1 MTGEFDL
8 IEQLFRPMAGDAG
21 LGLRDDAALFRPP
34 PNMDIVLTTDA
45 LVADVHFP
53 ANAPPDMIAA
63 RLVACNAADLAA
75 KGAAPAGCLLTLGV
89 GPDWDTD
96 FLTGFAKALAARLAR
111 FNLPLWGGDTVR
123 SATGFVSLAAHGLVP
138 TGEMVRRAN
147 AQPGDDVY
155 VTGTIG
161 DGLIGL
167 LAVTG
172 NLPPALSAFDQQ
184 LLAAAYADPQPPV
197 GLAPLLRQFA
207 HAAIDVSDG
216 LMADLDHICQ
226 ASNVAMTVSAEAIGL
241 SEAGRAFAESQEN
254 GLAQLVSAGDD
265 GQLAF
270 TAPPQARD
278 GLAQMTRQA
287 DITPRRIGQVTAL
300 PSGAAGDD
308 KNAAR
313 AILQGAEG
321 AEIVMSERGFRHF

>member
-8 IEQLFRPMAGDAG
+8 IDQLFRPMAGAAG

-34 PNMDIVLTTDA
+34 PDMELVLTTDA

-75 KGAAPAGCLLTLGV
+75 KGAAPVGCLLTLGV
-89 GPDWDTD
+89 APDWDEA
-96 FLTGFAKALAARLAR
+96 FLTGFAKALAKCLARL
-111 FNLPLWGGDTVR
+111 NMPLWGGDTVR

-147 AQPGDDVY
+147 ARAGDDVY

-172 NLPPALSAFDQQ
+172 KLPPALSAFDGQ
-184 LLAAAYADPQPPV
+184 LLANAYADLQPPV
-197 GLAPLLRQFA
+197 ALAPVLRQYA

-226 ASNVAMTVSAEAIGL
+226 ASGVAMQLSAAAISL
-241 SEAGRAFAESQEN
+241 SAAGAAFAASEEN

-265 GQLAF
+265 AQLAF
-270 TAPPQARD
+270 TAPPNARD
-278 GLAQMTRQA
+278 AVSAIAQQA
-287 DITPRRIGQVTAL
+287 NIAINRIGSVAAL
-300 PSGAAGDD
+300 PSGVGAGDID
-308 KNAAR
+308 AAR
-313 AILQGAEG
+313 AILLDADGVEVA
-321 AEIVMSERGFRHF
+321 ISRRGYQHF

>member
-8 IEQLFRPMAGDAG
+8 IDQLFRPMAGAAG

-34 PNMDIVLTTDA
+34 PDMELVLTTDA

-75 KGAAPAGCLLTLGV
+75 KGAAPVGCLLTLGV
-89 GPDWDTD
+89 APDWDEA
-96 FLTGFAKALAARLAR
+96 FLTGFAKALAKCLAR
-111 FNLPLWGGDTVR
+111 FNMPLWGGDTVR

-147 AQPGDDVY
+147 ARAGDDVY

-172 NLPPALSAFDQQ
+172 KLPPALSAFDGQ
-184 LLAAAYADPQPPV
+184 LLANAYADPQPMV
-197 GLAPLLRQFA
+197 ALAPVLRQYA

-226 ASNVAMTVSAEAIGL
+226 ASGVAMQLSAAAIGL
-241 SEAGRAFAESQEN
+241 SAAGAAFAASDEN

-265 GQLAF
+265 AQLAF
-270 TAPPQARD
+270 TAPPNARD
-278 GLAQMTRQA
+278 AVSAIAQQA
-287 DITPRRIGQVTAL
+287 NIAINRIGSVAAL
-300 PSGAAGDD
+300 PSGVGAGDID
-308 KNAAR
+308 AAR
-313 AILQGAEG
+313 AILLDADGVEVA
-321 AEIVMSERGFRHF
+321 ISRRGYQHF

>member
-1 MTGEFDL
+1 MTGEFEL
-8 IEQLFRPMAGDAG
+8 IDQLFRPMAGAAG

-34 PNMDIVLTTDA
+34 PDMELVLTTDA

-53 ANAPPDMIAA
+53 ANAPPDIIAA
-63 RLVACNAADLAA
+63 RVVACNAADLAA
-75 KGAAPAGCLLTLGV
+75 KGAAPVGCLLTLGV
-89 GPDWDTD
+89 APDWDET
-96 FLTGFAKALAARLAR
+96 FLTGFAKALAKCLAR
-111 FNLPLWGGDTVR
+111 FNMPLWGGDTVR

-147 AQPGDDVY
+147 ARAGDDVY

-172 NLPPALSAFDQQ
+172 KLPPALSAFDGP
-184 LLAAAYADPQPPV
+184 LLANAYADPQPPV
-197 GLAPLLRQFA
+197 ALAPVLRQYA

-226 ASNVAMTVSAEAIGL
+226 ASGVAMQLSAAAISL
-241 SEAGRAFAESQEN
+241 SAAGAAFAASEEN

-265 GQLAF
+265 AQLAF
-270 TAPPQARD
+270 TAPPNARD
-278 GLAQMTRQA
+278 AVSAIAQQTNIA
-287 DITPRRIGQVTAL
+287 INRIGAVAAL
-300 PSGAAGDD
+300 PSGVGTGDID
-308 KNAAR
+308 AAR
-313 AILQGAEG
+313 AILLDADGVDIA
-321 AEIVMSERGFRHF
+321 ISRRGYQHF

>member
-8 IEQLFRPMAGDAG
+8 IDQLFRPIAGAAG

-34 PNMDIVLTTDA
+34 PDMELVLTTDA

-63 RLVACNAADLAA
+63 RVVACNAADLAA
-75 KGAAPAGCLLTLGV
+75 KGAAPVGCLLTLGV
-89 GPDWDTD
+89 APDWDET
-96 FLTGFAKALAARLAR
+96 FLTGFAKALAKCLAR
-111 FNLPLWGGDTVR
+111 FNMPLWGGDTVR

-147 AQPGDDVY
+147 ARAGDDVY

-172 NLPPALSAFDQQ
+172 KLPPALSAFDGP
-184 LLAAAYADPQPPV
+184 LLANAYADPQPPV
-197 GLAPLLRQFA
+197 ALAPVLRQYA

-226 ASNVAMTVSAEAIGL
+226 ASGVAMQLSAAAISL
-241 SEAGRAFAESQEN
+241 SAAGAAFAASEEN

-265 GQLAF
+265 AQLAF
-270 TAPPQARD
+270 TAPPNARD
-278 GLAQMTRQA
+278 AVSAIAQQTNIA
-287 DITPRRIGQVTAL
+287 INRIGAVAAL
-300 PSGAAGDD
+300 PSGVGTGDID
-308 KNAAR
+308 AAR
-313 AILQGAEG
+313 AILLDADGVDIA
-321 AEIVMSERGFRHF
+321 ISRRGYQHF

>member
-8 IEQLFRPMAGDAG
+8 IDQLFRPIAGAAG

-34 PNMDIVLTTDA
+34 PDMELVLTTDA

-63 RLVACNAADLAA
+63 RVVACNAADLAA
-75 KGAAPAGCLLTLGV
+75 KGAAPVGCLLTLGV
-89 GPDWDTD
+89 APDWDET
-96 FLTGFAKALAARLAR
+96 FLTGFAKALAKCLAR
-111 FNLPLWGGDTVR
+111 FNMPLWGGDTVR

-147 AQPGDDVY
+147 ARAGDDVY

-172 NLPPALSAFDQQ
+172 KLPPALSAFDGQ
-184 LLAAAYADPQPPV
+184 LLANAYADPQPPV
-197 GLAPLLRQFA
+197 ALAPVLRQYA

-226 ASNVAMTVSAEAIGL
+226 ASGVAMQLSAAAISL
-241 SEAGRAFAESQEN
+241 SAAGAAFAASEEN

-265 GQLAF
+265 AQLAF
-270 TAPPQARD
+270 TAPPNARD
-278 GLAQMTRQA
+278 AVSAIAQQTNIA
-287 DITPRRIGQVTAL
+287 INRIGAVAAL
-300 PSGAAGDD
+300 PSGVGTGDID
-308 KNAAR
+308 AAR
-313 AILQGAEG
+313 AILLDADGVDIA
-321 AEIVMSERGFRHF
+321 ISRRGYQHF

>member
-8 IEQLFRPMAGDAG
+8 IDQLFRPMAGAAG

-34 PNMDIVLTTDA
+34 PDMELVLTTDA

-75 KGAAPAGCLLTLGV
+75 KGAAPVGCLLTLGV
-89 GPDWDTD
+89 APDWDEA
-96 FLTGFAKALAARLAR
+96 FLTGFAKALAKCLAR
-111 FNLPLWGGDTVR
+111 FNMPLWGGDTVR
-123 SATGFVSLAAHGLVP
+123 PATGFVSLAAHGLVP

-147 AQPGDDVY
+147 ARAGDDVY

-172 NLPPALSAFDQQ
+172 KLPPALSAFGGQ
-184 LLAAAYADPQPPV
+184 LLANAYADPQPMV
-197 GLAPLLRQFA
+197 ALAPVLRQYA

-226 ASNVAMTVSAEAIGL
+226 ASGVAMQLSAAAIGL
-241 SEAGRAFAESQEN
+241 SAAGAAFAASDEN

-265 GQLAF
+265 AQLAF
-270 TAPPQARD
+270 TAPPNARD
-278 GLAQMTRQA
+278 AVSAIAQQA
-287 DITPRRIGQVTAL
+287 NIAINRIGSVAAL
-300 PSGAAGDD
+300 PSGVGAGDID
-308 KNAAR
+308 AAR
-313 AILQGAEG
+313 AILLDADGVEVA
-321 AEIVMSERGFRHF
+321 ISRRGYQHF